1 LNIEIINSQ
10 KFSEIS
16 DFIYSE
22 ITTHEDFI
30 SKSLK
35 NELTIIQKKDDD
47 KVKLVWYVSDKIIV
61 SDNDIVFCQTELV
74 ESFFEIISKDN
85 NLKNLILITNQSDR
99 EVDESLYLKKPQ
111 SIKKWF
117 STNVNYPAEDL
128 VAIPIGINNSYIKNF
143 VHEED
148 FKTFNFDKFENKKDL
163 FYNNYNLNTR
173 PFHRLDTI
181 WRLSKNKKA
190 VIKQPN
196 QSKNNYLND
205 LNNYKYIIC
214 PWGNGFD
221 SHRIWEAIYSG
232 SLAITKKSIAFE
244 SFETLPIISLEKFNK
259 NNLKKIN
266 FLSEKANYAL
276 ADFKYWKDLIY
287 SEKISL
293 ESKRYRLDGEKI
305 NNKFL
310 SNKKLED
317 KKTAKFKKRRRFTF
331 KLLKNILKILSKK
344 NLKNIL

>member
-1 LNIEIINSQ
+1 M
-10 KFSEIS
+10 
-16 DFIYSE
+16 
-22 ITTHEDFI
+22 
-30 SKSLK
+30 
-35 NELTIIQKKDDD
+35 
-47 KVKLVWYVSDKIIV
+47 
-61 SDNDIVFCQTELV
+61 
-74 ESFFEIISKDN
+74 
-85 NLKNLILITNQSDR
+85 
-99 EVDESLYLKKPQ
+99 
-111 SIKKWF
+111 
-117 STNVNYPAEDL
+117 
-128 VAIPIGINNSYIKNF
+128 
-143 VHEED
+143 HEED

-196 QSKNNYLND
+196 QSKNSYLND

-232 SLAITKKSIAFE
+232 SLAITKKSIAFK

-259 NNLKKIN
+259 SNLKNIN

-287 SEKISL
+287 SEKIFL
-293 ESKRYRLDGEKI
+293 ENKQFRLDGEKI

-317 KKTAKFKKRRRFTF
+317 KKTAKFKKGED
-331 KLLKNILKILSKK
+331 LLSNYLKILKIFSKK